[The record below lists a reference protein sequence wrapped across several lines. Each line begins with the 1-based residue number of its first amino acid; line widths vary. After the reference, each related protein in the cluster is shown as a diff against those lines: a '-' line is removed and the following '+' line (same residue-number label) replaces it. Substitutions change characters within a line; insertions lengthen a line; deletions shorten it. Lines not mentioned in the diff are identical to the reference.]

1 MVCGLLLS
9 WSIGLVCGLLL
20 SWLIGLAFLVR
31 SWAQEDTLNSSLW
44 SLARWFLGFLISWA
58 LGPSVSWPLI
68 YVHCA
73 FTRIGVQICL
83 TFIFWHCMCGRMLCM
98 LRPRDKRT
106 TAHASVVHCR
116 VLHLSC
122 FARCGGGDMCGH
134 ALCMFI
140 LSSRHTRNCAY
151 ACCACM
157 CLASFMLCALLVRR
171 HALDGLEAR
180 ACA

>member
-1 MVCGLLLS
+1 MNSRLWSRGLWPLGLFVSRALGVWVS
-9 WSIGLVCGLLL
+9 WSLV
-20 SWLIGLAFLVR
+20 
-31 SWAQEDTLNSSLW
+31 
-44 SLARWFLGFLISWA
+44 
-58 LGPSVSWPLI
+58 
-68 YVHCA
+68 YVLHV
-73 FTRIGVQICL
+73 FTRIGVKICL

-151 ACCACM
+151 AFYACM
-157 CLASFMLCALLVRR
+157 CLASFMLCALHVRR

>member
-1 MVCGLLLS
+1 M
-9 WSIGLVCGLLL
+9 
-20 SWLIGLAFLVR
+20 
-31 SWAQEDTLNSSLW
+31 NSSLW
-44 SLARWFLGFLISWA
+44 SRGLWSLGLFVSGA
-58 LGPSVSWPLI
+58 LGAWVSWSLA
-68 YVHCA
+68 YVLYV
-73 FTRIGVQICL
+73 FTRIGVKICL

-151 ACCACM
+151 ASYACM
-157 CLASFMLCALLVRR
+157 CLASFMLCALHVRR